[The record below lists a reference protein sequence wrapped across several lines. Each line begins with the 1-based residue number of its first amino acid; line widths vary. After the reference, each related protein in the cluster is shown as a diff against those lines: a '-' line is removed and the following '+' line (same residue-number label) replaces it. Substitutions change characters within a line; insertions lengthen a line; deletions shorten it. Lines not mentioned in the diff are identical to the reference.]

1 MDHKLLTGNVLLLA
15 DKLRKVLCDWI
26 GQNESLKRIDTTEKY
41 LHIVFQDQT
50 IFCRYQ
56 EIKQDVVY
64 LQDALNVSNKQQYI
78 VGGY

>member
-1 MDHKLLTGNVLLLA
+1 MRDLWYNKLLTGNVLLLA

-26 GQNESLKRIDTTEKY
+26 GPNDSFKRIDTTEKY

-64 LQDALNVSNKQQYI
+64 LQDALNV
-78 VGGY
+78 